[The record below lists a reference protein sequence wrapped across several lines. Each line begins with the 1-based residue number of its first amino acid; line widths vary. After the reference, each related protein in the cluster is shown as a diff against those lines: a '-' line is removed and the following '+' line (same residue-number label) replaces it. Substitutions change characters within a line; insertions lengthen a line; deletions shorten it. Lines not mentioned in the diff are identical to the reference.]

1 MFIAA
6 HNSHFLAYE
15 NISRLPDLV
24 SDNLARLSTG
34 AGMRTRAL
42 FTNSDEALFA
52 GARPI
57 ALEGIANFATRPDLL
72 DRAITF
78 ALAPLSNRRTE
89 RALWAEFER
98 QRPGIF
104 GALCDMLA
112 TGVRQLPET
121 RLVNPPRL
129 ADFATWSVACGLD
142 RFEQAYTANR
152 QNAIDVILEHDVL
165 ASSAK
170 ALVATQPWR
179 GTAQELLNVIGPMAG
194 ITTPRVL
201 SDQLRRIAPMLRSVG
216 IHVSHEPR
224 TADRREIRITR
235 SGNDA

>member
-1 MFIAA
+1 
-6 HNSHFLAYE
+6 
-15 NISRLPDLV
+15 
-24 SDNLARLSTG
+24 
-34 AGMRTRAL
+34 MRTRAL